1 MKNKTIITIA
11 GRTAAGKSIIAKKL
25 AERLG
30 LTVLKS
36 YTTRAPR
43 PDEIANPADADHIFV
58 SEAEYDKLTDIIA
71 ETCINGN
78 RYCTT
83 KEILKDSDCYV
94 IDPDGL
100 SYLKKNLEP
109 GFRLAQFYVY
119 ADEDIRK
126 KRFMERG
133 KSESE
138 FRVRSDAENEQFS
151 TYEDE
156 HGYDIIIFNN
166 GNIEDA
172 VDIMESYVKLIIKD
186 RLDEIE
192 AKKNGTWVEPESD
205 DEEASS
211 DEEAG
216 NQKEGVCDDS
226 VNLRSPSPD
235 VEGVSDST
243 YTSSNLIT
251 DEQPEIGRG
260 LTSIDDSTTE
270 AETADS
276 TDELPDEK
284 AEENASSDEDTS
296 LVSLADS
303 ILDIDAEESPEAE
316 DEAAAEPKDSDFDP
330 FSLDEDDSAAFGLED
345 EAEKPTEKTAE
356 NVNAEPEEDD
366 SLTINETSEELTEE
380 AEQQNTDDCE
390 EADEDEGEDDED
402 DEDEGAEAILID

>member
-11 GRTAAGKSIIAKKL
+11 GRTATGKSIIAKKL

-83 KEILKDSDCYV
+83 KEVLKNSDCYV

-192 AKKNGTWVEPESD
+192 AKKNGTWVEPEPD
-205 DEEASS
+205 DEEAAP
-211 DEEAG
+211 DEEAS
-216 NQKEGVCDDS
+216 NQEKKAC
-226 VNLRSPSPD
+226 
-235 VEGVSDST
+235 SDSA
-243 YTSSNLIT
+243 
-251 DEQPEIGRG
+251 
-260 LTSIDDSTTE
+260 
-270 AETADS
+270 AEVKMADS
-276 TDELPDEK
+276 TDELQDEK
-284 AEENASSDEDTS
+284 TEENASSDEGI
-296 LVSLADS
+296 SLADS
-303 ILDIDAEESPEAE
+303 ILDIDAEESHETA

-330 FSLDEDDSAAFGLED
+330 FSLDEDDSTALGLED
-345 EAEKPTEKTAE
+345 EAGKPSAGTVE
-356 NVNAEPEEDD
+356 NVNAEPKEDD
-366 SLTINETSEELTEE
+366 SLTIDETSEELTEE

-390 EADEDEGEDDED
+390 EAEEDED
-402 DEDEGAEAILID
+402 DEDEDTEAILIE

>member
-83 KEILKDSDCYV
+83 KEVLKNSDCYV

-192 AKKNGTWVEPESD
+192 AKKNGTWVEPEPD
-205 DEEASS
+205 DEEAAP
-211 DEEAG
+211 DEEAS
-216 NQKEGVCDDS
+216 NQEKKAC
-226 VNLRSPSPD
+226 
-235 VEGVSDST
+235 SDSA
-243 YTSSNLIT
+243 
-251 DEQPEIGRG
+251 
-260 LTSIDDSTTE
+260 
-270 AETADS
+270 AEVKMADS
-276 TDELPDEK
+276 TDELQDEK
-284 AEENASSDEDTS
+284 TEENASSDEGI
-296 LVSLADS
+296 SLADS
-303 ILDIDAEESPEAE
+303 ILDIDAEESHETA

-330 FSLDEDDSAAFGLED
+330 FSLDEDDSTALGLED
-345 EAEKPTEKTAE
+345 EAEKPSAGTVE
-356 NVNAEPEEDD
+356 NVNAEPKEDD
-366 SLTINETSEELTEE
+366 SLTIDETSEELTEE

-390 EADEDEGEDDED
+390 EAEEDEEDEDEDT
-402 DEDEGAEAILID
+402 EAILIE

>member
-83 KEILKDSDCYV
+83 KEILKNSDCYV

-166 GNIEDA
+166 GNIENA

-192 AKKNGTWVEPESD
+192 AKKNGTWVEPEPD
-205 DEEASS
+205 NEEAAPG
-211 DEEAG
+211 EEAN
-216 NQKEGVCDDS
+216 NQEEKAC
-226 VNLRSPSPD
+226 
-235 VEGVSDST
+235 SDSAA
-243 YTSSNLIT
+243 
-251 DEQPEIGRG
+251 EV
-260 LTSIDDSTTE
+260 
-270 AETADS
+270 ETADS
-276 TDELPDEK
+276 TDELQDEK
-284 AEENASSDEDTS
+284 TGENASSDEDTS

-316 DEAAAEPKDSDFDP
+316 DKAAAEPKDSDFDP

-345 EAEKPTEKTAE
+345 EAEKPAEGTAE

-366 SLTINETSEELTEE
+366 SLPIDETSEMLTEE

-390 EADEDEGEDDED
+390 EDDEDESEDDED